1 MAKHLQ
7 LHSFT
12 GTTDHDF
19 TGLVANQFLTFDGTN
34 IVSSNTSSFGN
45 TYFVAPDGNDS
56 TGTRGDLLKPF
67 QTISGARNFAFNEIT
82 GGTVTG
88 TTLIYVFPGEYT
100 DEEIQY
106 ENGNFYFAPG
116 ATVNSIVRTNSG
128 TGISGVTA
136 MFAIGYTPPHYPQY
150 SATTC
155 NVFGQGT
162 FNCPQSSDNDWNG
175 GICYVLGSGSTYFEC
190 HEMYVEQG
198 IAVSVTDY
206 GQAIFKGNFLGVET
220 SGYVATVRDYSDT
233 VFDFRRIYNDNVG
246 WPFFIR
252 HGSSGGF
259 YGTCVVNSDK
269 ISSVGYPAI
278 AVQLMKVGG
287 ELIVNCPRIEA
298 TATYAMQQLQANGGR
313 TTVNGN
319 LYGLNG
325 ITLSQNSGGY
335 VQLNGNIEVD
345 RTAVNMASNNNET
358 HTFFLN
364 GDIINE
370 TGYTASVALSRG
382 KFRLNGMI
390 QNQDPDGTGTTYN
403 GISITGAGELVIDNA
418 KIITDNESIT
428 AGAARDIRVIHSLAA
443 NKTLNANITN
453 IINGSSIIIDSEIE

>member
-19 TGLVANQFLTFDGTN
+19 TGLAANQFLTFDGTN

-67 QTISGARNFAFNEIT
+67 QTISGARDVANDELT
-82 GGTVTG
+82 GGTITG
-88 TTLIYVFPGEYT
+88 DTLIYVFPGEYV
-100 DEEIQY
+100 DEEMQY
-106 ENGNFYFAPG
+106 DNGNFYFSPG
-116 ATVNSIVRTNSG
+116 ATVRSTPRTNAG
-128 TGISGVTA
+128 QTA
-136 MFAIGYTPPHYPQY
+136 MFTIGSTPIY
-150 SATTC
+150 SSPSANTC
-155 NVFGQGT
+155 NVFGQATFILQESTDADWGGT
-162 FNCPQSSDNDWNG
+162 IISVAN
-175 GICYVLGSGSTYFEC
+175 SGSCYFEC
-190 HEMYVEQG
+190 DTAYVEQG
-198 IAVSVTDY
+198 VGVGATSY
-206 GQAIFKGNFLGVET
+206 GTLTFKGNFLGVET

-233 VFDFRRIYNDNVG
+233 VFDFRRIYNNGVG

-252 HGSSGGF
+252 QGAYPGF
-259 YGTCVVNSDK
+259 YGRCIVNADK
-269 ISSVGYPAI
+269 ITAQGSGYPAI
-278 AVQLMKVGG
+278 AIQQMRPGG
-287 ELIVNCPRIEA
+287 EVIFNVPRIES
-298 TATYAMQQLQANGGR
+298 TSSYAFQQLQASGGK
-313 TTVNGN
+313 TTINGN
-319 LYGLNG
+319 LYGLQG
-325 ITLSQNSGGY
+325 ATLSQNSGVY

-345 RTAVNMASNNNET
+345 STAVNMASNNNET
-358 HTFFLN
+358 HTFYVN

-370 TGYTASVALSRG
+370 TGITNSVVLSRG

-443 NKTLNANITN
+443 NKALNANITN
-453 IINGSSIIIDSEIE
+453 IINGSNIIIDSEID